1 MYNYVHLV
9 FISRKDS
16 INVVKKKTF
25 NALILKKNQSN
36 NMLLILT
43 RTCVKISL
51 YVTSESW
58 YFVMGDN
65 ANQED
70 R

>member
-1 MYNYVHLV
+1 
-9 FISRKDS
+9 
-16 INVVKKKTF
+16 
-25 NALILKKNQSN
+25 
-36 NMLLILT
+36 MLLILT